1 MNHNVVTFG
10 ETMLRLSPPDHERL
24 EQATN
29 LRLHIGGSEMNA
41 AVAAARLGLNVRY
54 VTRLT
59 RNALGQLVENRVREH
74 GVDTSEIVWTDSNRI
89 GTYYVE
95 FGAAPRANKVIYDR
109 AYSAISEVR
118 LGEIN
123 WQKILSDAQVLHTSG
138 ITPALS
144 SSAADVSLEAVRIA
158 KRMGVTVSIDLN
170 YRAWLWTEAD
180 ACKVMTELVSQA
192 DILITTEEDTK
203 RVFGICGE
211 SYEDVARE
219 LAQRFDLDVVAITL
233 RETPSVWK
241 NRWTA
246 IAYERGTDEVHRA
259 PKFEIEVVDR
269 VGSGDSFAG
278 GFLYGYLTAD
288 VAAGVRYGVGASAIK
303 QTHPGD
309 VCLATLEEVEQV
321 LSGGSLRI
329 AR

>member
-1 MNHNVVTFG
+1 M
-10 ETMLRLSPPDHERL
+10 
-24 EQATN
+24 
-29 LRLHIGGSEMNA
+29 
-41 AVAAARLGLNVRY
+41 
-54 VTRLT
+54 
-59 RNALGQLVENRVREH
+59 
-74 GVDTSEIVWTDSNRI
+74 
-89 GTYYVE
+89 
-95 FGAAPRANKVIYDR
+95 IYDR
-109 AYSAISEVR
+109 ARSAIAEVR
-118 LGEIN
+118 PGEID
-123 WQKILSDAQVLHTSG
+123 WQRVLGDARILHTSG

-144 SSAADVSLEAVRIA
+144 SSAADASLEAVRIA

-170 YRAWLWTEAD
+170 YRARLWTEAE
-180 ACKVMTELVSQA
+180 ACEVMTELVSQS
-192 DILITTEEDTK
+192 DILITTEEDTE
-203 RVFGICGE
+203 RVFGIRGE

-219 LAQRFDLDVVAITL
+219 LARSFDLEVVAITL

-259 PKFEIEVVDR
+259 PQFEIEVVDR

-288 VAAGVRYGVGASAIK
+288 AAAGVRYGVGASAIK

-309 VCLATLEEVEQV
+309 LCLATLEEVERV